1 MVLTNLA
8 KNSFIVNW
16 FLTHIV
22 PGQIFDKN
30 SISENI
36 SEEYPVYGKRTVD
49 NAVSALFQLFK
60 YCPTDSAFAIA
71 EEIEGKQYRRKSFE
85 DLSDTALAYSLYR
98 YAENVGY
105 KSFRVSDLKDSK
117 SELGPFVEFGISL
130 SGLEKIL
137 RTPNSANNRL
147 LVAELNMGLDHI
159 TLRED
164 VNPIS
169 ILKTLI

>member
-1 MVLTNLA
+1 MLKMLD
-8 KNSFIVNW
+8 I
-16 FLTHIV
+16 
-22 PGQIFDKN
+22 
-30 SISENI
+30 
-36 SEEYPVYGKRTVD
+36 
-49 NAVSALFQLFK
+49 
-60 YCPTDSAFAIA
+60 
-71 EEIEGKQYRRKSFE
+71 
-85 DLSDTALAYSLYR
+85 
-98 YAENVGY
+98 
-105 KSFRVSDLKDSK
+105 KDSK

-137 RTPNSANNRL
+137 RTLNSANNRL